1 MPTLYI
7 AGDSTAAQKGGGEKP
22 MTGWGEYLKEHFGP
36 DIAVDNR
43 AVNGRST
50 RSFLAEGRLTD
61 IGNDFQSGD
70 YLLIQ
75 FGHNDQKLEDPAR
88 YTDPGTEYR
97 RNLLTFIEFARSR
110 GGFPVLLT
118 SVSRRRFTP
127 GGEPDPLAV
136 GPYPE
141 AMRGVA
147 AQTGTPLLDIFA
159 SSQQLYRKL
168 GEEGSRQ
175 LFMHLPANSHPN
187 YPQGITDDTHFCKE
201 GAARVAQLVAE
212 AIRQSAE
219 LAALNALLRLPGRRT
234 ADSRSNP

>member
-22 MTGWGEYLKEHFGP
+22 MTGWGEFFQEHFGP
-36 DIAVDNR
+36 EITVDNR

-50 RSFLAEGRLTD
+50 RSYLAEGRLED
-61 IGNDFQSGD
+61 IAKDFRSGD

-75 FGHNDQKLEDPAR
+75 FGHNDQKVEDPAR
-88 YTDPGTEYR
+88 YTDPATEYR
-97 RNLLTFIEFARSR
+97 RNLLTFIDFARNY
-110 GGFPVLLT
+110 GGYPVLLT
-118 SVSRRRFTP
+118 SVSRRRFTS
-127 GGEPDPLAV
+127 GGEPDPLAI

-141 AMRGVA
+141 AVREVA

-159 SSQQLYRKL
+159 SSQQLYRAL

-175 LFMHLPANSHPN
+175 LFMHLPANDHPN
-187 YPQGITDDTHFCKE
+187 YPVGITDDTHFSKE
-201 GAARVAQLVAE
+201 GAARVADLVAG

-219 LAALNALLRLPGRRT
+219 LTALSVYLRRSGLRAAEVVSKP
-234 ADSRSNP
+234 